1 VQFQPEVEM
10 ASLCAAC
17 GNIVAADDR
26 FCRVCGSAV
35 VAVPSVATAN
45 VRLTPATPAQTSGKA
60 TASLVCGLLFFI
72 PLAFVAAIVFG
83 HLALSEIRKSA
94 GRLKGEGLAIAGLVL
109 GYAWIVSIPVILII
123 AAIAIPNLLRARMA
137 ANESSA
143 VAGIRQINVA
153 EVTYSSENSNAG
165 FTCSLSDLSRYLDG
179 QLASGQKNGYIF
191 RLSGCTPAETGAI
204 VKYPVVAYPITQ
216 NSTGTRV
223 FCSDESS
230 VIKVE
235 QGGSAENCLENGSP
249 LQ

>member
-1 VQFQPEVEM
+1 M
-10 ASLCAAC
+10 ALLCAAC
-17 GNIVAADDR
+17 GNTFAADDR
-26 FCRVCGSAV
+26 FCRVCGRVVGPVSAV
-35 VAVPSVATAN
+35 AIAN
-45 VRLTPATPAQTSGKA
+45 VPLTPAAPAQTSGKA

-94 GRLKGEGLAIAGLVL
+94 GRLKGEGLAMAGLVL

-153 EVTYSSENSNAG
+153 EVTYSNEHTNAG
-165 FTCSLSDLSRYLDG
+165 YTCSLSDLSRSIDG
-179 QLASGQKNGYIF
+179 QLASGQKNGYVF
-191 RLSGCTPAETGAI
+191 RVSGCTPTESGAI
-204 VKYPVVAYPITQ
+204 IKYQVVASPITQ

-223 FCSDESS
+223 FCSDESN

-235 QGGSAENCLENGSP
+235 QGGSPENCLGNGSP